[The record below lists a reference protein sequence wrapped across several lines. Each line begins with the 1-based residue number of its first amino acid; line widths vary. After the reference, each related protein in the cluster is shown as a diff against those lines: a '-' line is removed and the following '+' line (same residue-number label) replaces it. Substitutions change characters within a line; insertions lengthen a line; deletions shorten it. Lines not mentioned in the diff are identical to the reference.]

1 MHERLNQQL
10 ENHPRLAGGLLF
22 LFTFMVFQG
31 TLAGSFVFD
40 DIPQILANPFVM
52 NPRLWP
58 QIFLGSVWSF
68 RGPAEHD
75 YMYRPLQFAVYW
87 LLCRLGGPDPALFHF
102 FHLLLYAASVWLVFQ
117 VGVELL
123 GNHLAAFAGALLW
136 ALHPTHVETAA
147 WISAL
152 PDAGSAFF
160 YLLGFRLFLR
170 AENSQGNRAARHALA
185 ALAYFPALF
194 FKEMALSFPLLLV
207 AYGFYFPPKESWAR
221 RALRWAPYLGAV
233 ACYVAIRIAVLGRFS
248 AIGQPL
254 KTPLRV
260 VAAAVGLLG
269 QHARL
274 FFWPTRLSAFR
285 SFDLHASLSSP
296 WPWLTLV
303 VLAAACALGKRK
315 PLLAFLVIAWA
326 VMLLPCLDVRQV
338 SFPVADRFSFL
349 PSVALCFALAYG
361 GLIWL
366 PEHAPR
372 WRHAPA
378 VVSAGMALVST
389 LWAVQDVRQIP
400 HWLENEALWS
410 YSVQASPNTALV
422 HLFRASILR
431 SRYGDLD
438 GAAREFQSAL
448 RLNQASDRRLVGVAY
463 ECYLG
468 LGQISNA
475 RDRLEEAQTY
485 FEKAVEIAPSHAPAY
500 KALGALYFPRGNY
513 PRAARYFVQA
523 VELDP
528 QDLEARFFLGTC
540 WLKLGKPREAAE
552 QFHAAREVDPTYTQA
567 YQAEARA
574 LEAAGDAAGAARARS
589 LAQESMH

>member
-1 MHERLNQQL
+1 LNQQL
-10 ENHPRLAGGLLF
+10 EKHPRLAGALLF

-40 DIPQILANPFVM
+40 DIPQILENPFVR

-102 FHLLLYAASVWLVFQ
+102 FHLLIYAATVWLVFH

-123 GNHLAAFAGALLW
+123 RNHLAAFAGALLW

-160 YLLGFRLFLR
+160 YLLGFWLFLR
-170 AENSQGNRAARHALA
+170 GENLQQHRAARHALA
-185 ALAYFPALF
+185 AVAYLVSLF

-207 AYGFYFPPKESWAR
+207 AYGLYFPPQESWAR

-248 AIGQPL
+248 ATGQPL
-254 KTPLRV
+254 KIPLRV
-260 VAAAVGLLG
+260 VAAAAGLLG
-269 QHARL
+269 QHAKL

-285 SFDLHASLSSP
+285 SFDLHASLTSP
-296 WPWLTLV
+296 WPWLTVL
-303 VLAAACALGKRK
+303 VLAAACALGKRR

-326 VMLLPCLDVRQV
+326 VMLLPCLDIRQV
-338 SFPVADRFSFL
+338 SFPLADRLSFL
-349 PSVALCFALAYG
+349 PSVPLCFALAYV

-366 PEHAPR
+366 PERAPL
-372 WRHAPA
+372 WRYAPA

-400 HWLENEALWS
+400 HWLENEALWD

-422 HLFRASILR
+422 HLFRATILR
-431 SRYGDLD
+431 SRYSDLD
-438 GAAREFQSAL
+438 GATREFETAL
-448 RLNQASDRRLVGVAY
+448 RLNQASDRRLVGVTY
-463 ECYLG
+463 DCYLG
-468 LGQISNA
+468 LGEISNA
-475 RDRLEEAQTY
+475 RDRLEEARSY
-485 FEKAVEIAPSHAPAY
+485 YERAVEIAPSHAPAY
-500 KALGALYFPRGNY
+500 KALGTLYFPRGDY
-513 PRAARYFVQA
+513 TRAARYFAQA
-523 VELDP
+523 VKLDP

-540 WLKLGKPREAAE
+540 WMKLGKPREAAK

-574 LEAAGDAAGAARARS
+574 LEAAGDAAGAAQVRG
-589 LAQESMH
+589 LAQESAH